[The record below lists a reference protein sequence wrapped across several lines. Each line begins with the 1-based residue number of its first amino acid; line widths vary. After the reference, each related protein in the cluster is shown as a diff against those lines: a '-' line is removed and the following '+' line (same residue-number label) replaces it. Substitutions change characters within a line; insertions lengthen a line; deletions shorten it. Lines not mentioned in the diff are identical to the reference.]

1 MSKIVYVCSRNGLP
15 VSAEQRVRQV
25 CKRLEPDNIVPRP
38 ARVVRH
44 GNNIYGVV
52 NPSPSMLER
61 DGSVVI
67 GHLLGDASRRESAL
81 SHGHPDGSYALFRDR
96 VDRLEVISDPA
107 GSRTIWYYRDE
118 ETFIASTSQRAI
130 VAFIGSFQFNEQVV
144 PWVLSTGSLGPSL
157 SWDKRIEMLPPDSSV
172 VLNKK
177 DWSVSR
183 KSTPIEFTPLDQPDE
198 QHERMLSEALEE
210 TFASFDVDFTQ
221 WVLALSGGYDSR
233 SILYLMRDAGRS
245 IDQMRTVTWGLS
257 SRRTREGNDGAVA
270 KELATALGVSNDYYP
285 TDFTGEP
292 IDRVL
297 DRFVRLGEGRVD
309 HLSGYM
315 DGFAMWMAMFEAG
328 VHGLIRGDEGL
339 GWDKP
344 KLPLGSAVRTSIG
357 CAPCSDFRNLRSYGG
372 GLAAHVAPTVLLKKE
387 NESLA
392 SWRDRL
398 YHQFRLPTII
408 SALGDLRLA
417 YVEQASPLL
426 SRRILHTVRQLPDS
440 LRTDK
445 TLFRRIVSAIR
456 PKFDFA
462 SSGAIAS
469 PQHILREERIVDLL
483 KGELSSQDIRQIV
496 PTELLDRIVERL
508 ETGSFRTSRW
518 DTHFRRV
525 KRLLLGAEVDYNVLA
540 FRAFIIS
547 RMNTIMNQD
556 SCASTN
562 RSGGG

>member
-15 VSAEQRVRQV
+15 VTAEQRVREV
-25 CKRLEPDNIVPRP
+25 CNRLEPDNIVARP

-81 SHGHPDGSYALFRDR
+81 SHGHPDGSYALFRDSG
-96 VDRLEVISDPA
+96 DRLEVMSDPA
-107 GSRTIWYYRDE
+107 GSRTVWYYQDE

-130 VAFIGSFQFNEQVV
+130 VAFVGSFQFNEQVI

-157 SWDKRIEMLPPDSSV
+157 SWDRRIEMLPSDSSV
-172 VLNKK
+172 VLDKR
-177 DWSVSR
+177 DWSVSI
-183 KSTPIEFTPLDQPDE
+183 KTTPIDFTPQDQPDA
-198 QHERMLSEALEE
+198 QHERMLREALEE
-210 TFASFDVDFTQ
+210 TIQSLDLDLTK

-233 SILYLMRDAGRS
+233 SILYMLRDAGKD
-245 IDQMRTVTWGLS
+245 IDPLRTVTWGLA
-257 SRRTREGNDGAVA
+257 SRRAREGNDAAVA
-270 KELATALGVSNDYYP
+270 KELAGIIGVSNEYYP
-285 TDFTGEP
+285 TDLTSEP
-292 IDRVL
+292 IDLVL

-315 DGFAMWMAMFEAG
+315 DGFAMWKAMFEDG

-344 KLPLGSAVRTSIG
+344 KLPLDSAVRIGVG
-357 CAPCSDFRNLRSYGG
+357 CAPCSDFRNFQGY
-372 GLAAHVAPTVLLKKE
+372 GLAAQELPPSLLKEKGE
-387 NESLA
+387 TLA
-392 SWRDRL
+392 AWRDRL

-408 SALGDLRLA
+408 SALSDLRLA

-426 SRRILHTVRQLPDS
+426 FRKVLLAVRQLPDA

-445 TLFRRIVSAIR
+445 ILFRSIVGAMSPR
-456 PKFDFA
+456 VHFA

-469 PQHILREERIVDLL
+469 PQQILRE
-483 KGELSSQDIRQIV
+483 
-496 PTELLDRIVERL
+496 DRIVNLLKEDISSQGIMQMVSPELVDQIVQRL
-508 ETGSFRTSRW
+508 ETGSFRASRL
-518 DTHFRRV
+518 DTQLRRI

-540 FRAFIIS
+540 FRVFIIS
-547 RMNTIMNQD
+547 RMNTLMNQD